1 MSWGCR
7 RSAAPSRCRRRGRP
21 ALSFSLGAVLPV
33 LAIGLTPS
41 GIRAVLCVVVT
52 LAALA
57 LRVLVWGAVAMA
69 ITSGIGALVGSA
81 V

>member
-1 MSWGCR
+1 
-7 RSAAPSRCRRRGRP
+7 
-21 ALSFSLGAVLPV
+21 V
-33 LAIGLTPS
+33 
-41 GIRAVLCVVVT
+41 CVVVT